1 MFEHFAQFFFF
12 LDLIAFIAVIGMHL
26 VKSNTNIIR
35 LYFLQ
40 SLSVGVLLFSVG
52 LVEGEHSL
60 LWIGVLTLVIKSIVA
75 PIFFAR
81 LLRRFSAQQSANNY
95 LSVPLTLFVL
105 LLLVLFSYSNTFLPL
120 GVLAPE
126 ALGSISLG
134 LASVFMAI
142 FLLINRRGAF
152 SQMIGILALENAIVL
167 LASFIGLEQPI
178 ALEVGIIFDIVIW
191 IVIAT
196 AFISMMYRQFKS
208 LDVSRLTH
216 LRED

>member
-167 LASFIGLEQPI
+167 LASFVGLEQPI

-208 LDVSRLTH
+208 LDVSHLTH

>member
-142 FLLINRRGAF
+142 FLLVNRRGAF

-167 LASFIGLEQPI
+167 LASFVGLEQPI

-196 AFISMMYRQFKS
+196 AFISMMYGQFKS
-208 LDVSRLTH
+208 LDVSHLTH